1 MANDGKDLQRLIRI
15 IESARAAGTD
25 IKIESPKFFVDKV
38 TGQQR
43 EHDVV
48 LTIAHDHHELV
59 IALECRDRSR
69 PVGVDAVEA
78 FHTKCNDTGIHSG
91 VIVSSKGFYKTART
105 KAQHYGIRC
114 LTLDEVAGFNWFK
127 PTDLN
132 VLSCEMV
139 QARLFVAFDPYLD
152 VQLSDLQVSTGET
165 LTNEAINAT
174 ACSFLDTNR
183 KNLPRELGKH
193 EVHTDIVPGFSTV
206 KDGVTRHTSRVV
218 LTIEYENKITR
229 APFQFRE
236 YRDHD
241 KDGQIAQ
248 FAVAN
253 VSIGNFRADFATST
267 NPDGTIVVSVV
278 PMQPK
283 KS

>member
-15 IESARAAGTD
+15 IELARAAGKD
-25 IKIESPKFFVDKV
+25 IKIESPKFFLDKV

-48 LTIAHDHHELV
+48 LTITHDHHELV
-59 IALECRDRSR
+59 VALECRDRSR

-78 FHTKCNDTGIHSG
+78 FHTKCNDTGIHSR

-114 LTLDEVAGFNWFK
+114 LTLDEVEGFNWFK
-127 PTDLN
+127 PTDLS
-132 VLSCEMV
+132 VISREV
-139 QARLFVAFDPYLD
+139 SQTKLFVAFQTQLD
-152 VQLSDLQVSTGET
+152 VQISDLLNSEGQP

-174 ACSFLDTNR
+174 ACSFLDSNQE
-183 KNLPRELGKH
+183 NLPRELGKH
-193 EVHTDIVPGFSTV
+193 EIRFDIVPGFSTV
-206 KDGVTRHTSRVV
+206 IDGVIHHTTRVV
-218 LTIEYENKITR
+218 MTAEYENKVTR
-229 APFQFRE
+229 WPFQFRD

-241 KDGQIAQ
+241 NDGQIAQ

-253 VSIGNFRADFATST
+253 VSIGNFKADFVAST
-267 NPDGTIVVSVV
+267 NADGAVVISVV
-278 PMQPK
+278 PMPAK
-283 KS
+283 T

>member
-25 IKIESPKFFVDKV
+25 IKIESPKFFKDRV
-38 TGQQR
+38 TGKQR

-48 LTIAHDHHELV
+48 LTITHDHHELV
-59 IALECRDRSR
+59 VALECRDRSR

-78 FHTKCNDTGIHSG
+78 FQTKCNDTGIHSG
-91 VIVSSKGFYKTART
+91 VIVSSNGFYGTART

-152 VQLSDLQVSTGET
+152 VQLSDLSVSTGEP

-183 KNLPRELGKH
+183 KNLPSELGKH
-193 EVHTDIVPGFSTV
+193 EVHFDIVPGFTTAV
-206 KDGVTRHTSRVV
+206 IDGVTHTSRVV
-218 LTIEYENKITR
+218 MTIEYENKITR
-229 APFQFRE
+229 APFQFRD

-241 KDGQIAQ
+241 KDGQITQ

-253 VSIGNFRADFATST
+253 VSIGNFKADFVAST

-278 PMQPK
+278 PTPAE
-283 KS
+283 

>member
-1 MANDGKDLQRLIRI
+1 MRQGQISR
-15 IESARAAGTD
+15 S
-25 IKIESPKFFVDKV
+25 ESPKFFTDKV

-48 LTIAHDHHELV
+48 LTITHDHHELV
-59 IALECRDRSR
+59 VALECRDRSR

-78 FHTKCNDTGIHSG
+78 FHTKCNDTSIHSG

-229 APFQFRE
+229 APFQFRD

-241 KDGQIAQ
+241 KDGQITQ

-253 VSIGNFRADFATST
+253 VSIGNFKADFVAST

-278 PMQPK
+278 PTPK
-283 KS
+283 E

>member
-1 MANDGKDLQRLIRI
+1 MVNDGKDLQHLIRI

-25 IKIESPKFFVDKV
+25 IKIESPKFFTDKV
-38 TGQQR
+38 TGKQR

-48 LTIAHDHHELV
+48 LTITHDHHELIV
-59 IALECRDRSR
+59 ALECRDRSR

-114 LTLDEVAGFNWFK
+114 LTLDEVEGFNWFK

-132 VLSCEMV
+132 ILSCELV
-139 QARLFVAFDPYLD
+139 QARLYVAFDPYLD
-152 VQLSDLQVSTGET
+152 VQLSDLLVSTGET

-174 ACSFLDTNR
+174 ACSVLDTNR
-183 KNLPRELGKH
+183 KNLPRDLGKH
-193 EVHTDIVPGFSTV
+193 EFYVDIVPGFSAV
-206 KDGVTRHTSRVV
+206 IDGVTRHTSRVV

-229 APFQFRE
+229 APFRFRD

-241 KDGQIAQ
+241 KDGQITQ
-248 FAVAN
+248 FAVAT
-253 VSIGNFRADFATST
+253 VSIGNFKADFVAST

-278 PMQPK
+278 PTPK
-283 KS
+283 E

>member
-15 IESARAAGTD
+15 IESARAAGTN
-25 IKIESPKFFVDKV
+25 IKIESPKFFADKV
-38 TGQQR
+38 TGKQR

-48 LTIAHDHHELV
+48 LTITHDHHELV
-59 IALECRDRSR
+59 VALECRDRSR

-78 FHTKCNDTGIHSG
+78 FHTKCNDTGINSG
-91 VIVSSKGFYKTART
+91 VIVSSKGFHNTART

-114 LTLDEVAGFNWFK
+114 LTLDEVDGFNWFK

-132 VLSCEMV
+132 VFSVELI
-139 QARLFVAFDPYLD
+139 QARLFVAFESMLD
-152 VQLSDLQVSTGET
+152 VQISDLLNSEGEP

-174 ACSFLDTNR
+174 ACSFIDANR
-183 KNLPRELGKH
+183 SNLPRDLGKH
-193 EVHTDIVPGFSTV
+193 EVHVDIVPGFSTV
-206 KDGVTRHTSRVV
+206 IDGVTQHTTRVV
-218 LTIEYENKITR
+218 MTIEYENRITK
-229 APFQFRE
+229 APFQLRD

-241 KDGQIAQ
+241 KDDQITQ

-253 VSIGNFRADFATST
+253 VSIGNFKADFVTST

-278 PMQPK
+278 PTPK
-283 KS
+283 E

>member
-15 IESARAAGTD
+15 IESARAARTG
-25 IKIESPKFFVDKV
+25 IKIESPKFFTDKV
-38 TGQQR
+38 TGKQR

-48 LTIAHDHHELV
+48 LTITHDHHELV
-59 IALECRDRSR
+59 VALECRDRSR

-105 KAQHYGIRC
+105 KAQYYGIRC
-114 LTLDEVAGFNWFK
+114 LTLDEVEGFNWFK

-132 VLSCEMV
+132 VLSCELV

-152 VQLSDLQVSTGET
+152 VQLSDLLVSTGET

-174 ACSFLDTNR
+174 ACSVLDTNR
-183 KNLPRELGKH
+183 KTLSRDLGKH
-193 EVHTDIVPGFSTV
+193 EIHVDIVPGFSAV
-206 KDGVTRHTSRVV
+206 IDGVTRHTSRVV
-218 LTIEYENKITR
+218 LTTEYENKITR
-229 APFQFRE
+229 APFQFRD

-241 KDGQIAQ
+241 KDGQITQ

-253 VSIGNFRADFATST
+253 VSIGNFKADFVAST
-267 NPDGTIVVSVV
+267 NPDGTIEVSVV
-278 PMQPK
+278 PTPK
-283 KS
+283 E